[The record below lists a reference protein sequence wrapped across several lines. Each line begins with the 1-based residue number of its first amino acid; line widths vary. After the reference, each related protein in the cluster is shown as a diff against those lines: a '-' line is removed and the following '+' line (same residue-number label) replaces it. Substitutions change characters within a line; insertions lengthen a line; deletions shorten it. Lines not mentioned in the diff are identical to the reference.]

1 MCFHNIRY
9 TDLYTDSHP
18 DQCQSGSR
26 LNTPLVDTYQQ
37 YTSNTRPVEYT
48 LLALTQISLQATH
61 THTHTLTFSFD
72 LD

>member
-26 LNTPLVDTYQQ
+26 LNTPLVDTYHQ

-48 LLALTQISLQATH
+48 LLALEQITLISSQATH
-61 THTHTLTFSFD
+61 THSHTFD